1 MNFNQKY
8 ILNKYQNDG
17 ISIIPL
23 NAIQKIAKENM
34 LKKIK
39 KGIYTQEY
47 IICPICESNNFD
59 VLSEKDRYGLPLS
72 VSLCTYCGL
81 LMTNPRMNQ
90 GSYDLFYKEDQKKLY
105 VGEDIPTEKYFEKLY
120 KRGESI
126 FSYVNQYTNNFQR
139 ILEIGC
145 SSGGVLK
152 YFKDQGKDVRGC
164 DLNETYIEY
173 GKKSMGLDLYATSLE
188 NLVFEE
194 WVPDLVIYSHT
205 LEHILNPIEIKNEI
219 EVFDIDWPWQFKIAE
234 ILYREITYGLL
245 H

>member
-72 VSLCTYCGL
+72 VSLCTCCGL